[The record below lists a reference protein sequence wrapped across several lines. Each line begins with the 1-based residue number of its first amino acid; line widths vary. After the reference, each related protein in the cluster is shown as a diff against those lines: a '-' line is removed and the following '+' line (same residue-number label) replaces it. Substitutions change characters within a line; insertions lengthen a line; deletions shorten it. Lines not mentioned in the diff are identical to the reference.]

1 MSVLIKSIEM
11 PKKCKQCWFFGS
23 DSARVG
29 YCYLLKGKLPLPDGV
44 PQDCPLI
51 EVPTTHGDL
60 IDREALIKAFHAW
73 FDDDEVHAF
82 EKDAYWHHGVVMKI
96 INDALTVIENEKS

>member
-1 MSVLIKSIEM
+1 MSILIKGMKM

-29 YCYLLKGKLPLPDGV
+29 YCYLLKGELPLPDGI

-51 EVPTTHGDL
+51 EVPKHGRL
-60 IDREALIKAFHAW
+60 IDVDVAYNRFLNLMDIQGAINPCQLGTIL
-73 FDDDEVHAF
+73 V
-82 EKDAYWHHGVVMKI
+82 DAPTI
-96 INDALTVIENEKS
+96 IESEE